1 MLETFILGTQW
12 QPLQG
17 ELGLNVWFA
26 EASFERT
33 DGHMSKGSFSAF
45 RLGSSYPQPP
55 IMCWAQL
62 YSGTGHLT

>member
-1 MLETFILGTQW
+1 MVLEIFNLGTQW

-17 ELGLNVWFA
+17 ELNVWSA

-45 RLGSSYPQPP
+45 RLGITYLPAPQLCVGPSYTQGLG
-55 IMCWAQL
+55 I
-62 YSGTGHLT
+62 